1 MIGKNI
7 LLAAA
12 LCAGEMSMAIQ
23 FDGTLTDKLPGWSF
37 KASKPK
43 DGLVYN
49 EFEGYYPD
57 KGGKLSSAPIRIG
70 ERPSGSFY
78 RVRFDAKAPERSYW
92 GVDFFDASG
101 KLLPDYYGVIHPG
114 DRAGYEFIIYAM
126 GKVDSMRVFF
136 QSNRGIEAWNLSVE
150 PATPEEAARWCDEL
164 YATLPP
170 IDFKAAADSFQKLP
184 RTAEA
189 LRTGKPWRV
198 VFLGDSIMQ
207 DAFHSQFESLV
218 KREFPKSNL
227 DYIISM
233 RGSTGCWFY
242 RKPENFQSYVA
253 AMKPDLLVIGGIS
266 NYQGKDKAADTAA
279 ILEVAE
285 RARKE
290 LGCEV
295 LLLTGALSIDTR
307 GKETAPRKWA
317 LEADKEVQKM
327 NDFEHLYS
335 GAAKL
340 DIPVWDMTTPCYN
353 WLYASGK
360 PYEFHSRDYV
370 HSGERGKQIIG
381 RVLFEYFRTAQP

>member
-1 MIGKNI
+1 M
-7 LLAAA
+7 
-12 LCAGEMSMAIQ
+12 
-23 FDGTLTDKLPGWSF
+23 
-37 KASKPK
+37 
-43 DGLVYN
+43 
-49 EFEGYYPD
+49 
-57 KGGKLSSAPIRIG
+57 
-70 ERPSGSFY
+70 
-78 RVRFDAKAPERSYW
+78 
-92 GVDFFDASG
+92 
-101 KLLPDYYGVIHPG
+101 
-114 DRAGYEFIIYAM
+114 
-126 GKVDSMRVFF
+126 
-136 QSNRGIEAWNLSVE
+136 
-150 PATPEEAARWCDEL
+150 

-327 NDFEHLYS
+327 NDFERLYS